1 MAYYHHRDNQRR
13 KQMNGTTTPEAQ
25 VQSALRKVEE
35 AIADLGYPRINPE
48 SLTALRDALDEDE
61 DWLRYGPDV
70 RRAYRVTM
78 AGFQALLAPKV

>member
-1 MAYYHHRDNQRR
+1 
-13 KQMNGTTTPEAQ
+13 MNGTTTPEAQ
-25 VQSALRKVEE
+25 VQAALRKVEE